1 MTDRKRSASPP
12 GESHAENVTLWVA
25 RLSSCNSEEQQTL
38 HLDTGHIERIYLGVS
53 RSVCSLSWALERSSP
68 DEMRSVLTGQR
79 EAFESGRQADKHV
92 KSGIELRNAAR
103 NKQRI
108 TEHEV

>member
-1 MTDRKRSASPP
+1 
-12 GESHAENVTLWVA
+12 
-25 RLSSCNSEEQQTL
+25 
-38 HLDTGHIERIYLGVS
+38 
-53 RSVCSLSWALERSSP
+53 
-68 DEMRSVLTGQR
+68 MRSVLTGGQR